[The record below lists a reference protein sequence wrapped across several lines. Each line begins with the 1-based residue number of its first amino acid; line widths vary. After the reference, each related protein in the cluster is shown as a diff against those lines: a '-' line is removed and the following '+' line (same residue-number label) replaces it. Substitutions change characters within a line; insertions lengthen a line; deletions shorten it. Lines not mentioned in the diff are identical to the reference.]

1 MEGLADERSVRP
13 MNAARRFSF
22 ARTMAIFLKELI
34 QMRRDRLT
42 LAMMVGIPIVQL
54 VLFGFAI
61 NTDPKELPSYVK
73 VEESSRFSRALLAGL
88 VNSGYYR
95 IDGSVATDAA
105 GQQLLQDGKASFVV
119 TIPAGF
125 ERSILR
131 GETAKLIVEADA
143 SDPAAA
149 SNAIGAL
156 NDIAARSLASELSGA
171 LAPRQEGPS
180 VEVVVHRLYNPEGI
194 TQYNIVPGL
203 IGTILTMTTVLS
215 TALALTRESERGTME
230 NLLAMP
236 AQPAEIMIGK
246 ITPYIGLGF
255 VQVAVILLMSK
266 LVFYVPM
273 VGSFALL
280 ALGLLLFIATNVTV
294 GYLFSTLARNQMQAM
309 QMTFFYF
316 LPSLLLSGFMFP
328 FRGMPEWAQ
337 WIGGFLPLTH
347 FLRVVRGVLL
357 KGAPMSSIA
366 PELGAI
372 LLFFV
377 GVALLTLLRFRR
389 TLD

>member
-1 MEGLADERSVRP
+1 
-13 MNAARRFSF
+13 MNAARRFSL

-266 LVFYVPM
+266 LVFHVPM

>member
-1 MEGLADERSVRP
+1 MS
-13 MNAARRFSF
+13 NARHLSL
-22 ARTMAIFLKELI
+22 ARTLAIFLKELI

-42 LAMMVGIPIVQL
+42 LAMMVGIPLVQL

-61 NTDPKELPSYVK
+61 NTDPKALPSYVK

-105 GQQLLQDGKASFVV
+105 GARLLQDGKASFVV

-156 NDIAARSLASELSGA
+156 NEIAAQSLAGELSGA
-171 LAPRQEGPS
+171 LAPRQEGPA

-255 VQVAVILLMSK
+255 VQVAVILIMSK
-266 LVFYVPM
+266 LVFHVPM
-273 VGSFALL
+273 VGSLALL

-328 FRGMPEWAQ
+328 FRGMPTWAQ
-337 WIGGFLPLTH
+337 WIGEVFPLTH
-347 FLRVVRGVLL
+347 FLRIVRGILL
-357 KGAPMSSIA
+357 KGNGFAEITPNLWPIA
-366 PELGAI
+366 LF
-372 LLFFV
+372 LLV
-377 GVALLTLLRFRR
+377 VATVALRR
-389 TLD
+389 YRETLD